1 MLYEFFSV
9 IERIHLYPE
18 TFIIRPGGAHN
29 LNDVMRVLTHDERHL
44 VTFTIG
50 NKPKQKATKAIR
62 TSARREGMETLLA
75 ALSVLRNEWDLKRP
89 PLLCVATTTGISDK
103 RDILL
108 VFYSLYL
115 SMLVVPHRDKKRRW
129 RIGLWRV
136 ASGLCLLD
144 LVCCGMEVRTGRIV
158 GVGVADVR
166 TGRVERKA
174 VGYTIS
180 REAVG
185 EWMFENLAQRASERV
200 VLEEKAVTL
209 TF

>member
-1 MLYEFFSV
+1 MIYFECAMTDRYLTREADGSFLSMLCEFFSV
-9 IERIHLYPE
+9 IERIHSYPE

-44 VTFTIG
+44 ITFTIG

-89 PLLCVATTTGISDK
+89 PLLCMATTTGISDK

-115 SMLVVPHRDKKRRW
+115 SMLVVPHRDKKAMED
-129 RIGLWRV
+129 RIV
-136 ASGLCLLD
+136 ASRERFVVVRPSMLWDGGEDGEDCGVWRCGCEDGEGGEEGGGLYHIER
-144 LVCCGMEVRTGRIV
+144 GTW
-158 GVGVADVR
+158 GVDV
-166 TGRVERKA
+166 
-174 VGYTIS
+174 
-180 REAVG
+180 
-185 EWMFENLAQRASERV
+185 
-200 VLEEKAVTL
+200 
-209 TF
+209 